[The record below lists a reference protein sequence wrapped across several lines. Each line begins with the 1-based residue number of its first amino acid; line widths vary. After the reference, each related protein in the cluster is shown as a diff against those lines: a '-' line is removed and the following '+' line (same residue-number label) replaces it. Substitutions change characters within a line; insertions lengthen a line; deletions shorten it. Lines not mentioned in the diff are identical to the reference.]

1 MSVFSWYYS
10 PVLLLGAFWLSSI
23 GNAQAAEPDCKA
35 NVNSNGVIDLGK
47 ITPTNAKTASIT
59 ANLNYTCTN
68 REIGSRYISVC
79 LAADSGDYNRP
90 TFPPRY
96 MKNTN
101 DSSKELAFTMTLP
114 GNELW
119 GSRSVGGTEFNTGHR
134 ETSGGGTFSGS
145 VPITVKLLPVNGNTF
160 ATPGEYVLNFDA
172 GHTALT
178 AEDRL
183 LSTSSDCSGVSQQN
197 QRFPF
202 MVKATVAS
210 SCVITSTS
218 DIDLGT
224 YSANKTDIQGE
235 NSSAINVICTNQAP
249 YTIGLSP
256 SNNDLDGSGVM
267 TSKNSNNTDKVPY
280 QLRSQ
285 PGLNGTVWGN
295 RTTIA
300 DIGNGVADTGTGTS
314 QTKAVYV
321 TVPSADYK
329 PDEYSDTVFINV
341 NY

>member
-35 NVNSNGVIDLGK
+35 NVNPNGVIDLGK

-68 REIGSRYISVC
+68 REITSRYISVC
-79 LAADSGDYNRP
+79 LGVNSGDSDRP
-90 TFPPRY
+90 SFPPRY

-101 DSSKELAFTMTLP
+101 DNLKELAFTMTLP
-114 GNELW
+114 GDNLW
-119 GSRSVGGTEFNTGHR
+119 GTRDGDGSEFNTGHR
-134 ETSGGGTFSGS
+134 QTSGSGTFSGS
-145 VPITVKLLPVNGNTF
+145 VPITVKLLPINGNAF
-160 ATPGEYVLNFDA
+160 ATPGEYILNFNGDN
-172 GHTALT
+172 TFLT

-267 TSKNSNNTDKVPY
+267 TGKNSNNTDKVPY

>member
-10 PVLLLGAFWLSSI
+10 PVLLLGAFWLSI
-23 GNAQAAEPDCKA
+23 GNTQAAEPSCTA
-35 NVNSNGVIDLGK
+35 NVNSTGIIDLGK

-68 REIGSRYISVC
+68 RQINSRYISVC

-183 LSTSSDCSGVSQQN
+183 LHSSSDCSGVSQQN

-218 DIDLGT
+218 DVDLGT

-300 DIGNGVADTGTGTS
+300 DIGNGVADTGTGTT